1 MFFSD
6 KVIGIVI
13 QSEAKNLENINNM
26 YGLPSTTEIKK
37 QLPKKAIYA
46 KFNMPTSQRE
56 HFDADIARIDI
67 EVGVSKATVPA
78 LAEGEEIKE
87 FYVLGIQLK
96 RKEYDPKNILM
107 LTKLLP
113 HKMIFA
119 LHYEDEIQFAIYHTE
134 LITSEWQLITHN
146 SSLITLQ
153 GLNLDSVWDN
163 IVKQIGHIEVQEGN
177 TLTEQIKAN
186 EEQTKLLAQ
195 IKMLER
201 KMANEKQPRRKR
213 EYFEQIKNLKKKL

>member
-1 MFFSD
+1 
-6 KVIGIVI
+6 
-13 QSEAKNLENINNM
+13 M
-26 YGLPSTTEIKK
+26 YGLPQTTEIKK

-56 HFDADIARIDI
+56 HFDADISRIDI

-78 LAEGEEIKE
+78 LAEGEEVKE
-87 FYVLGIQLK
+87 FYVLGIHLK

-113 HKMIFA
+113 HKMVFA
-119 LHYEDEIQFAIYHTE
+119 LHYGEEIQFAIHHTK
-134 LITSEWQLITHN
+134 LITSAWKNINHKSELIN
-146 SSLITLQ
+146 LQ
-153 GLNLDSVWDN
+153 GLNLDAVWEN
-163 IVKQIGHIEVQEGN
+163 IVKSIGHIEVEEGN

-195 IKMLER
+195 INTLER
-201 KMANEKQPRRKR
+201 KMASEKQPRRKR
-213 EYFEQIKNLKKKL
+213 EYFEQIKNLRKKL

>member
-1 MFFSD
+1 
-6 KVIGIVI
+6 
-13 QSEAKNLENINNM
+13 M
-26 YGLPSTTEIKK
+26 YGLPQSTEIKK

-119 LHYEDEIQFAIYHTE
+119 LHYEEEIQFAIYHTK

-146 SSLITLQ
+146 SSIITLQ

-177 TLTEQIKAN
+177 TLTLQIKAD
-186 EEQTKLLAQ
+186 EEQVKLLAQ
-195 IKMLER
+195 IKTLER

-213 EYFEQIKNLKKKL
+213 EYFEQIKKLKNQI

>member
-1 MFFSD
+1 
-6 KVIGIVI
+6 
-13 QSEAKNLENINNM
+13 M
-26 YGLPSTTEIKK
+26 YGLPQSTEIKK

-119 LHYEDEIQFAIYHTE
+119 LHYEDEIQFAIYHTK
-134 LITSEWQLITHN
+134 LITSEWQLISHN

>member
-1 MFFSD
+1 
-6 KVIGIVI
+6 
-13 QSEAKNLENINNM
+13 M
-26 YGLPSTTEIKK
+26 YGLPQSTEIKK

-96 RKEYDPKNILM
+96 CKEYDPKNILI

-119 LHYEDEIQFAIYHTE
+119 LHYEEEIQFAIYHTK
-134 LITSEWQLITHN
+134 LI
-146 SSLITLQ
+146 SSAWTPNEETRLPLS
-153 GLNLDSVWDN
+153 GLNLDNVWDN

-177 TLTEQIKAN
+177 TLTEQIKAD
-186 EEQTKLLAQ
+186 EEHAKLIAQ

-213 EYFEQIKNLKKKL
+213 EYFEQIKKLKNLL